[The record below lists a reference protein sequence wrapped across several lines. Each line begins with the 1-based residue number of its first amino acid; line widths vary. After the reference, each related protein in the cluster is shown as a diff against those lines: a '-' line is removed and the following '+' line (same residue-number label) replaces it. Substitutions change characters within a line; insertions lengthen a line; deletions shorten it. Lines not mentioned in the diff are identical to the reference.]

1 MRHFLAALAAASI
14 AIAAAPR
21 AHAADVAQIDC
32 PLTAMSE
39 AQRLALGEHASH
51 LGSRQDPVV
60 VPFESAVTRCAD
72 ELHWDSGRRDAA
84 RLHGLASL
92 MQAAVRRQF
101 AQDGIDLAE
110 LERVLL
116 ADTELTASYRSAGS
130 LEAAVQAFTRRNV
143 AMVLRLLGPHGA
155 DSAYV
160 ERAGYF
166 IAARAIVEASRI
178 RFAGD

>member
-1 MRHFLAALAAASI
+1 
-14 AIAAAPR
+14 
-21 AHAADVAQIDC
+21 
-32 PLTAMSE
+32 
-39 AQRLALGEHASH
+39 
-51 LGSRQDPVV
+51 
-60 VPFESAVTRCAD
+60 
-72 ELHWDSGRRDAA
+72 
-84 RLHGLASL
+84 

-116 ADTELTASYRSAGS
+116 ADTELTASYRSAAS